1 MEALRLPT
9 QAHPYGTYPS
19 DTNILQTSTSRPT
32 LHSDV
37 LSMFIVIGSAVTG
50 KSAFCCT
57 NHANIYA
64 SQSTY
69 LNYSILNNYISKGCI
84 GLKPYL
90 LQYQQHHQH
99 HYSTH
104 PTHKPNVYP
113 LTKGDG
119 CPPYG
124 FFPVALKR

>member
-1 MEALRLPT
+1 
-9 QAHPYGTYPS
+9 
-19 DTNILQTSTSRPT
+19 
-32 LHSDV
+32 
-37 LSMFIVIGSAVTG
+37 MFIVIGSAVTG

-90 LQYQQHHQH
+90 LQYQQHHHH

-104 PTHKPNVYP
+104 PTHKPIVYP

-119 CPPYG
+119 CPPLR
-124 FFPVALKR
+124 FFPGRSKTLKKVTSDLGHLSKLFYILCGHFDEKCWSTTLPGR